1 MFAITLAATLAA
13 SPDGPEFR
21 FNLRGTPGSTVAV
34 KASAPAGW
42 LPAFCSTR
50 VCSIGH
56 VSVIIPKS
64 GVATLDLHMHNVANG
79 AHGTSRVSAN
89 GESVAVHI

>member
-13 SPDGPEFR
+13 SPDGPAFR
-21 FNLRGTPGSTVAV
+21 FNLRGMPSSTVAV
-34 KASAPAGW
+34 KANAPRGW

-50 VCSIGH
+50 ICAIGH
-56 VSVIIPKS
+56 IRVTIPQS

-79 AHGTSRVSAN
+79 VHGTSEVSAD
-89 GESVAVHI
+89 GESVAVPI

>member
-13 SPDGPEFR
+13 SPDGPAFR
-21 FNLRGTPGSTVAV
+21 LKLNGTPGSTVAV
-34 KASAPAGW
+34 TASAPRGW

-50 VCSIGH
+50 ICSIGH
-56 VSVIIPKS
+56 ISVTIPKN

-79 AHGTSRVSAN
+79 AHGTSKVSAD
-89 GESVAVHI
+89 GENVELPI